1 LKNDL
6 QIQNLLDRIS
16 RNGDEKA
23 LQQLFELYGDG
34 LLRFSVSIIKKKEL
48 AEEVVCDV
56 FFQLWLQRKK
66 ASSIENIKAYLFTA
80 TKNTTLNY
88 LEKEKRVRFSSLDDI
103 SVTLPID
110 EICPETELISAELRN
125 AIEQAI
131 QHLPERCKLIF
142 SLAKIEQFKYKEIAQ
157 ILGISVKTI
166 DHQLTIAIKKIG
178 ETIEQHLKN

>member
-1 LKNDL
+1 MKNDL

-16 RNGDEKA
+16 KNDEKA

-66 ASSIENIKAYLFTA
+66 ISTIENIKAYLFTA
-80 TKNTTLNY
+80 TKNTTINY

-166 DHQLTIAIKKIG
+166 DHQLTIALKKIG
-178 ETIEQHLKN
+178 EAIEQHLKN

>member
-1 LKNDL
+1 MKNDL

-16 RNGDEKA
+16 KNDEKA

-66 ASSIENIKAYLFTA
+66 ISSIENIKAYLFTA

-166 DHQLTIAIKKIG
+166 DHQLTIALKKIG
-178 ETIEQHLKN
+178 EAIEQHLKS

>member
-1 LKNDL
+1 MKNDL

-16 RNGDEKA
+16 KNGDEKA
-23 LQQLFELYGDG
+23 LQQLFELYGNS
-34 LLRFSVSIIKKKEL
+34 LLRFSISIIKKKEL

-66 ASSIENIKAYLFTA
+66 VASIENIKAYLFTA

-88 LEKEKRVRFSSLDDI
+88 LEKEKRVKFSLLEDI
-103 SVTLPID
+103 AVALPVD
-110 EICPETELISAELRN
+110 EVCPETELITAELRN
-125 AIEQAI
+125 AIDQAI
-131 QHLPERCKLIF
+131 QQLPERCKLIF

-178 ETIEQHLKN
+178 ETIELHLKN

>member
-1 LKNDL
+1 MKNDL

-16 RNGDEKA
+16 KNDEKA
-23 LQQLFELYGDG
+23 LQPLFELYGDG

-88 LEKEKRVRFSSLDDI
+88 LEKEKRVRFSTLEDI

-131 QHLPERCKLIF
+131 QRLPERCKLIF

-178 ETIEQHLKN
+178 EAIEQHLKN

>member
-16 RNGDEKA
+16 KNDEKA

-66 ASSIENIKAYLFTA
+66 ISSIENIKAYLFTA

-166 DHQLTIAIKKIG
+166 DHQLTIALKKIG
-178 ETIEQHLKN
+178 EAIEQHLKS

>member
-1 LKNDL
+1 MKNDL

-16 RNGDEKA
+16 KNDEKA

-66 ASSIENIKAYLFTA
+66 ISSIENIKAYLFTA

-166 DHQLTIAIKKIG
+166 DHQLTIALKKIG
-178 ETIEQHLKN
+178 EAIEQHLKN

>member
-1 LKNDL
+1 M
-6 QIQNLLDRIS
+6 LDRIS

-56 FFQLWLQRKK
+56 FFQFWLQRKK

-110 EICPETELISAELRN
+110 EICPETELISVELRN

>member
-1 LKNDL
+1 MKNNT
-6 QIQNLLDRIS
+6 QIQNLLNRIS
-16 RNGDEKA
+16 NNNEEGA
-23 LQQLFELYGDG
+23 LRQLFELYGNG
-34 LLRFSVSIIKKKEL
+34 LLRFSASIVKRKEL

-56 FFQLWLQRKK
+56 FFQLWLNRKK
-66 ASSIENIKAYLFTA
+66 VSGIENIKAYLFTA
-80 TKNTTLNY
+80 AKNTSLNY
-88 LEKEKRVRFSSLDDI
+88 LEKEKRNKFSQL
-103 SVTLPID
+103 D
-110 EICPETELISAELRN
+110 EITVALPFNEVCPESELITAELRD

-178 ETIEQHLKN
+178 EAIELHQKD